1 MSYIINM
8 KYAILIIMMAL
19 QVLAFDKQ
27 DTIWTNKNEYSV
39 RNYINSNIDTNI
51 IQEYF
56 ALNYTDIKIDEV
68 MIHASTDTYTNGIKT
83 KTNILWGDT
92 LILKRDTLNP
102 IPADSMT
109 VEYYEGYHY
118 VFTWRAGIVHTQIAY
133 FDSIQE
139 INTDEDTRKVVKQ
152 KVKSNI
158 VRYNSY
164 EVRTF
169 CNRIV
174 ELYYLDSEKVYSVY
188 TEMYCNEPTESEP
201 DTNSTHHYLNPIG

>member
-1 MSYIINM
+1 M

-68 MIHASTDTYTNGIKT
+68 MIHVSTDTYTNGIKT

-109 VEYYEGYHY
+109 IEYKDSYHY
-118 VFTWRAGIVHTQIAY
+118 VFTWRDGIKHTSFTY
-133 FDSIQE
+133 FNDVVEVNVSNDNRNVVTKPTT
-139 INTDEDTRKVVKQ
+139 NTIKYDT
-152 KVKSNI
+152 
-158 VRYNSY
+158 Y
-164 EVRTF
+164 EVRVF
-169 CNRIV
+169 CNRVV
-174 ELYYLDSEKVYSVY
+174 ELYYLNDVKVYSVFTL
-188 TEMYCNEPTESEP
+188 TECDEVVEPLINNTTP
-201 DTNSTHHYLNPIG
+201 KYLNPIG

>member
-1 MSYIINM
+1 M
-8 KYAILIIMMAL
+8 KYILAILVL
-19 QVLAFDKQ
+19 VGLAFSSNISDTLS
-27 DTIWTNKNEYSV
+27 DTIWTAENEFTV
-39 RNYINSNIDTNI
+39 ENYLDS
-51 IQEYF
+51 
-56 ALNYTDIKIDEV
+56 KIDN
-68 MIHASTDTYTNGIKT
+68 MKIHISNDYYRDF
-83 KTNILWGDT
+83 ILVKEQIIWSND
-92 LILKRDTLNP
+92 LSLLLV
-102 IPADSMT
+102 DSMT